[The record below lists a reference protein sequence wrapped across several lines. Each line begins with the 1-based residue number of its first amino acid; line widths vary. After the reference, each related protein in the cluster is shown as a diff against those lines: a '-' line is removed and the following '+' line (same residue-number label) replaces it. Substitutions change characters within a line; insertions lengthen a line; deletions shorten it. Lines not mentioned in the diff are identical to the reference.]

1 MQSMLDSFKKQFGD
15 SAVVDAAQ
23 ASGRLISGYGET
35 VGDMPILRPAS
46 TAELSAMM
54 KACHTA
60 GQAVIPLG
68 GGSGLVG
75 ATRAYSG
82 EECYV
87 SLERMRRIES
97 VDQVSRVA
105 VVQAGVPLELVHHAA
120 EAAGLVFPV
129 DLGARGSAQI
139 GGLISTNAGGE
150 RVFRFGMMR
159 EQVLGLEVVLADG
172 TILDLMD
179 SVIKNNTGY
188 DLRQMFIGSEGTL
201 GIVTRAVL
209 RLRPA
214 LPVCQTAFV
223 SVENFDQVVS
233 LLRRVE
239 SGLGGGL
246 SAFEVMWPEFYYAIL
261 DQNLG
266 KHREPV
272 PRDGGVFVLL
282 EAELGERADDKL
294 LFEILSELFEQ
305 GEVGEAAV
313 AQSTAEREALWAIR
327 NDIEALM
334 GNLHPSVSF
343 DVSLPIQD
351 MEPYIDDVRA
361 KIESNWPQARV
372 IVFGHIADNNLHISV
387 TVGEDSKT
395 VHWTAIADIVH
406 GPVIARRGAIS
417 AEHGVG
423 LDKRRYLQQ
432 SKTPEVLAVMRSL
445 KQALDAKGIL
455 NPGKVLGEPDC

>member
-35 VGDMPILRPAS
+35 VGDMSILRPAS

-54 KACHTA
+54 EACHTA